1 MNKFI
6 KMLSLF
12 IVGLAF
18 LSSRRRGAVTP
29 PAGDDEMR
37 RARRRSL
44 SLACCTREAFRDL
57 PASAAC
63 RCCCLRRAQP
73 AASAELATAT
83 IDQRGAAA
91 ASGYASGRS
100 ALRLDA
106 RRAPPPLLP
115 TCPLRHPAAAD
126 DHERA
131 LAGAQNATRRTVAA
145 DNQLDKQWT
154 ALTETLSAA
163 RGARTERAAD
173 ALLDLFTRNFHMW
186 AVHAVEEGGQL
197 ASGSG

>member
-12 IVGLAF
+12 IVGLAI

-83 IDQRGAAA
+83 IDQREVQRRLAATPVVARRFGSTQGAA
-91 ASGYASGRS
+91 
-100 ALRLDA
+100 
-106 RRAPPPLLP
+106 LLP
-115 TCPLRHPAAAD
+115 TCPLRQPAAVS
-126 DHERA
+126 DHHARA
-131 LAGAQNATRRTVAA
+131 LAGAQSATRRIAAA
-145 DNQLDKQWT
+145 DHQLGI
-154 ALTETLSAA
+154 ALQVALSVQHRRPPSLTSAFSPRA
-163 RGARTERAAD
+163 RPSLTVRVLRKFMNT
-173 ALLDLFTRNFHMW
+173 
-186 AVHAVEEGGQL
+186 V
-197 ASGSG
+197 SYS